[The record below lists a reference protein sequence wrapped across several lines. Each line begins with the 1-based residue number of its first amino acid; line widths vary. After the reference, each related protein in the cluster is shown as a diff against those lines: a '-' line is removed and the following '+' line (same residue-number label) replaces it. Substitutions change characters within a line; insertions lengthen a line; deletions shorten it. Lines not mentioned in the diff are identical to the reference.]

1 MKALLTAVLMAAG
14 IAGIALAS
22 GVGDTHEGGTAYL
35 ANGQF
40 TYEVFEAT
48 VEHADLDG
56 CPADF
61 DPEAVFCRMTIAS
74 DLAHVFAFSYN
85 GDQPL
90 LAVKSYEITDDFLP
104 F

>member
-1 MKALLTAVLMAAG
+1 MRKALITAVGAVAMPGLVQ
-14 IAGIALAS
+14 AS
-22 GVGDTHEGGTAYL
+22 GGVESHQSGTAYL

-48 VEHADLDG
+48 VEHADLEG

-61 DPEAVFCRMTIAS
+61 DTDAVFCRVTIAS
-74 DLAHVFAFSYN
+74 DLAHIFAFSYN
-85 GDQPL
+85 GDQHL
-90 LAVKSYEITDDFLP
+90 LAVKSYELTDGFLP